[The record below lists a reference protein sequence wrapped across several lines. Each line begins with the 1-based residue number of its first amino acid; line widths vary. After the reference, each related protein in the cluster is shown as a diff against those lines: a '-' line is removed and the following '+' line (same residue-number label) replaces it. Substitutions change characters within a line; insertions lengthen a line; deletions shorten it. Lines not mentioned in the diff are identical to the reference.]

1 MLVRSGLKLAAIGI
15 AIGLGGAVFIGR
27 LLTAS
32 LFGVR
37 ALDPATFVLV
47 PAVLTEV
54 AAVACYAAAR
64 QAQELVPIA
73 AINADV

>member
-1 MLVRSGLKLAAIGI
+1 
-15 AIGLGGAVFIGR
+15 
-27 LLTAS
+27 

-47 PAVLTEV
+47 PTMLTAV
-54 AAVACYAAAR
+54 AAIASHAAAR
-64 QAQELVPIA
+64 QAQACDPIA